1 MKRTLIKGIVAG
13 LAAGTL
19 LAAAATAFA
28 DSRYADV
35 INVKPLRENV
45 ATRSREE
52 CRDVEVTE
60 RGESRDKNQVAGT
73 VAGAV
78 VGGVLGH
85 QVGGGSGK
93 DIATVAGAA
102 AGGYAGNRIQKNSQD
117 RDRVVTKRECRTVDR
132 DRDRDRDR
140 SEVTA
145 YEVTY
150 RLDGRT
156 DKVVMDH
163 RPGDRIRVDKG
174 RWVED

>member
-1 MKRTLIKGIVAG
+1 MNRHLIVGIVAG
-13 LAAGTL
+13 SF
-19 LAAAATAFA
+19 AAAAGSALA
-28 DSRYADV
+28 ESRYADV
-35 INVKPLRENV
+35 INVKPLRAATAV
-45 ATRSREE
+45 AREE
-52 CRDVEVTE
+52 CRDVQVVE
-60 RGESRDKNQVAGT
+60 RGDARDKTRDKNRVAGT

-117 RDRVVTKRECRTVDR
+117 RDRVTVKRECRTVDR
-132 DRDRDRDR
+132 RDRT
-140 SEVTA
+140 EVTG

-163 RPGDRIRVDKG
+163 RPGDRIRVDG
-174 RWVED
+174 SRWIEDYR

>member
-1 MKRTLIKGIVAG
+1 MDNKLLSGI
-13 LAAGTL
+13 
-19 LAAAATAFA
+19 ATASLFA
-28 DSRYADV
+28 FSLGAYADARYADV
-35 INVKPLRENV
+35 INVKPLREN
-45 ATRSREE
+45 ASRTRDTREE
-52 CRDVEVTE
+52 CRDVEVHE
-60 RGESRDKNQVAGT
+60 RGEAKDKNQVAGT

-102 AGGYAGNRIQKNSQD
+102 AGGYAGNRIQKNNQERND
-117 RDRVVTKRECRTVDR
+117 DGVTVKRECRTVNR
-132 DRDRDRDR
+132 DRDREA
-140 SEVTA
+140 EVTG

-163 RPGDRIRVDKG
+163 RPGDRIRIDRG

>member
-1 MKRTLIKGIVAG
+1 MKDRTLIKGIAAGLVAG
-13 LAAGTL
+13 SL

-45 ATRSREE
+45 GSRTREE
-52 CRDVEVTE
+52 CRDVEVSQ
-60 RGESRDKNQVAGT
+60 RGDSRDKNQIAGT

-117 RDRVVTKRECRTVDR
+117 RDRVVVKRECRTV
-132 DRDRDRDR
+132 DRDRDR

-163 RPGDRIRVDKG
+163 RPGDRIRVDRG